1 MMMFGD
7 HKKVM
12 ASILGRRKE
21 DGSMTEANAA
31 SEKNMDPKMAPHM
44 AIAEDLH
51 HAIES
56 KSVMGMAKALKAHHD
71 MIKADMGVGDEE
83 HVEEK

>member
-7 HKKVM
+7 RKK
-12 ASILGRRKE
+12 ALGAILGRRKE
-21 DGSMTEANAA
+21 DGSMMESDAA

-51 HAIES
+51 HAIEG
-56 KSVMGMAKALKAHHD
+56 KSVMGIAKALKAHHD
-71 MIKADMGVGDEE
+71 MTKAAMGVGDED
-83 HVEEK
+83 HVEGE